1 MTIGRLADLGK
12 VRFHLETTSAQIGE
26 TISWRKRT
34 LPKSARRFPG
44 ENGPCP
50 NRRADFLAKTD
61 LARIGEVVPQ
71 SKTKGVPIGED
82 ISCTKWTVSRSARRL
97 PRATW
102 TSSRSERTETCMLVC
117 LDVDYRDEFAVAACL
132 TFSDWQDSRP
142 VRELTE
148 VVREVEPYR
157 PRGVLSPRASLP
169 DAGARPLGRAA
180 VDRPHRRLRL
190 ARSGE
195 GRSWST
201 SPSGPRRPS
210 TDCRNSQDAFRRRH
224 AGQRSRARPK
234 QPSALCQRDRSRC
247 RRGGGE
253 STDDARSAS
262 PADPVEE
269 GRPVVP
275 RSFSRRFG
283 SSLRLT
289 SPSSAM
295 AVSRPPRSQT
305 SSGPAAASAEVC
317 FPPRGTAI
325 RAVRKPTF
333 PRRNR
338 KGSGISRSPA
348 GERPLGN

>member
-1 MTIGRLADLGK
+1 MLAC
-12 VRFHLETTSAQIGE
+12 V
-26 TISWRKRT
+26 
-34 LPKSARRFPG
+34 
-44 ENGPCP
+44 
-50 NRRADFLAKTD
+50 
-61 LARIGEVVPQ
+61 
-71 SKTKGVPIGED
+71 
-82 ISCTKWTVSRSARRL
+82 
-97 PRATW
+97 
-102 TSSRSERTETCMLVC
+102 
-117 LDVDYRDEFAVAACL
+117 DVDYRDEFAVAACL

-148 VVREVEPYR
+148 VVREVEPSAR
-157 PRGVLSPRASLP
+157 RILSPRAPLP
-169 DAGARPLGRAA
+169 DAGARLLGRAA
-180 VDRPHRRLRL
+180 VDRPRRRLRL

-305 SSGPAAASAEVC
+305 SSGPAATSAEVC

-325 RAVRKPTF
+325 RAVRKPTSRGGTAKAAEYRDPPRGNGRSAIKMPIPRRPGLICSGKSRPPAGGRRLCGQNANPPPSGPHLQRKIAF
-333 PRRNR
+333 PR
-338 KGSGISRSPA
+338 GGTPC
-348 GERPLGN
+348 RP